1 MNRPREEVR
10 PPMRHSV
17 ILILLLSFC
26 RAITCTAAVVFAPPD
41 DSVDA
46 ANELKGIDRELAD
59 GNYGGAAKRLDTLL
73 AGRSDPLVNLSE
85 GGLIS
90 VSAWVDRLAP
100 ARRKA
105 LAVAWEKAAGAT
117 ARQTLESLRKNPAA
131 RPDELYALWRRYP
144 LAQAAGAALAE
155 GGDRALQLGD
165 LAGGRAFY
173 ELAARAEFSL
183 GEARSKRL
191 EALEKVDAGAP
202 LPRPADLAQ
211 TPTAGGRSDRPSITG
226 PLPFDAAWFGN
237 ASLVG
242 QAKFFPAVYDER
254 IVLASWN
261 NVTMLR
267 ESGQVLWESR
277 NPRAAPYFAT
287 DRTAGRGSL
296 FAPAALCD
304 VYGRPLIIVVRQPIG
319 EGQFVLRGLGAADG
333 KAIWSTENTETRKD
347 LSYAGLPT
355 VAGKYVYSIAIQKTG
370 VSSGSLVLCATD
382 VTNGQSTWQTP
393 LGSLAEQGDQRFGGK
408 FGRNQPM
415 AFEAFAE
422 LSDPAVDGNLVIVS
436 PNCGSVMAVD
446 RFDGRIR
453 WVGVYRETEVAG
465 GRRLMTR
472 PGRWLGRE
480 EGERSLLYRYKSTP
494 VVCGNVVLAMP
505 QDAPALLAF
514 DRISGKSLWETDIA
528 VADTYGLA
536 GASGNMAV
544 LCGGAVVAGVDAG
557 GTGKLKWRFAPPR
570 GAALTGPAVV
580 VGQTVIAPSVSGF
593 TQLNVLDGTEK
604 SVYSVPSFRRLLS
617 SDAGR
622 NAISE
627 AGASRAFGVP
637 PGAR

>member
-1 MNRPREEVR
+1 
-10 PPMRHSV
+10 MRYWV
-17 ILILLLSFC
+17 ILILLLSLC
-26 RAITCTAAVVFAPPD
+26 RANACAAAVVFAPPD

-59 GNYGGAAKRLDTLL
+59 GNYAGAAKRIDALL
-73 AGRSDPLVNLSE
+73 SGRSDPLVNLSE

-90 VSAWVDRLAP
+90 VSAWVDQLAP

-105 LAVAWEKAAGAT
+105 LAVEWEKSAGTT
-117 ARQTLESLRKNPAA
+117 ARQTLDSLRKNPAA
-131 RPDELYALWRRYP
+131 RPEEFYALWRRYP
-144 LAQAAGAALAE
+144 LAQAGGAALAE

-165 LAGGRAFY
+165 LAAGRALY
-173 ELAARAEFSL
+173 ELAARVDFAL
-183 GEARSKRL
+183 GEARAKRL
-191 EALEKVDAGAP
+191 EVLAKVDAGVP
-202 LPRPADLAQ
+202 LVRPADLAQ
-211 TPTAGGRSDRPSITG
+211 TPAAGARSDRPSING

-237 ASLVG
+237 VSLIG

-261 NVTMLR
+261 SVSMLR
-267 ESGQVLWESR
+267 ESGQVVWESR

-287 DRTAGRGSL
+287 DRTAGRGPL

-304 VYGRPLIIVVRQPIG
+304 VYGRPVIIVVRQPVG
-319 EGQFVLRGLGAADG
+319 EGQFVLRGLGAGDG
-333 KAIWSTENTETRKD
+333 KVIWSTETTETRKD
-347 LSYAGLPT
+347 LSYAGLPA
-355 VAGKYVYSIAIQKTG
+355 VSGKYVYSIAVLKTG
-370 VSSGSLVLCATD
+370 VSSGGLVLCATD
-382 VTNGQSTWQTP
+382 VTNGQSIWQTP

-422 LSDPAVDGNLVIVS
+422 LSEPAVDGNLVIVS

-446 RFDGRIR
+446 RLDGRIR

-480 EGERSLLYRYKSTP
+480 EGERSLLARYKSSP
-494 VVCGNVVLAMP
+494 VVCQSVVLAMP

-514 DRISGKSLWETDIA
+514 DRTSGRNLWESDIA
-528 VADTYGLA
+528 AADEYGLA

-544 LCGGAVVAGVDAG
+544 LCGGAAVAGVDAG
-557 GTGKLKWRFAPPR
+557 GTGKLKWRYEAPR

-580 VGQTVIAPSVSGF
+580 VGNTVIAPTVGGF
-593 TQLNVLDGTEK
+593 VQLNVTDGTEK
-604 SVYSVPSFRRLLS
+604 TVYSVPSFRRLLS
-617 SDAGR
+617 SDVGR
-622 NAISE
+622 NAVSE
-627 AGASRAFGVP
+627 AGASRAFGIP